1 MWQRN
6 SGRGEEE
13 KLQNRFT
20 AYLVTAIHRRKKDYV
35 HTKSRQRQFES
46 YLEDWQSMLGT
57 ESELYDGLPLFT
69 RLENAALVF
78 ALEQLGEKELHVF
91 LAHVLDEKS
100 FEDLGNEWGLS
111 YKGAAAVY
119 YRAIRKIKDKMKRS

>member
-1 MWQRN
+1 
-6 SGRGEEE
+6 
-13 KLQNRFT
+13 
-20 AYLVTAIHRRKKDYV
+20 
-35 HTKSRQRQFES
+35 
-46 YLEDWQSMLGT
+46 MLGT
-57 ESELYDGLPLFT
+57 EPELYDGLPLLT

-100 FEDLGNEWGLS
+100 FEDLGNELGLS

-119 YRAIRKIKDKMKRS
+119 YRAIRKIKNKMKRG